1 MSVRTHHTRGISSG
15 PVTPWPPELSRWGS
29 DSASTE
35 RSEAATQSTWSCR
48 PGGSQADRPPVRD
61 VPHFLSAAGMA
72 HAWTKRT
79 GDFALRVT
87 LLVLL
92 TIVVLPAMAA
102 AEEPQDYRSRN
113 FVVHTDLPK
122 EEAEA
127 LLEKMEVMLKMISRY
142 WGAPLRKPV
151 ECYVV
156 VNDSNWAASA
166 LPAQARPI
174 VQNGGITIAQG
185 TRRGNVFNLTATV
198 YASSKFGTAQ
208 HEAVHAYC
216 YHTFGVTGPTWY
228 AEGMAEMGNYWDP
241 DDSAVTAPPYVIDF
255 LKRSTAKTLTEI
267 TDNNQRTGDGWQNY
281 AWRWALCHFLVN
293 NPNYRDRFRQLG
305 ISYLKQGTTSFQRAY
320 ASQLQELEFE
330 FDLFTEH
337 LGVGL
342 NAETTAWN
350 WKTRPRKPSSKRTMT
365 TRVYAHRGWQAT
377 NALVSAGQEYRLTT
391 EGTWFVASDEE
402 VTADGGEDGRG
413 KLEAVLLKDFQL
425 SEPFE
430 LGTADTFTA
439 PGDGQL
445 ILRCRDTWTKLGDNS
460 GAITVKIL
468 ASE

>member
-1 MSVRTHHTRGISSG
+1 MAEQPWNRGLAFRRCLVSV
-15 PVTPWPPELSRWGS
+15 L
-29 DSASTE
+29 
-35 RSEAATQSTWSCR
+35 
-48 PGGSQADRPPVRD
+48 
-61 VPHFLSAAGMA
+61 
-72 HAWTKRT
+72 
-79 GDFALRVT
+79 T
-87 LLVLL
+87 LLGTL
-92 TIVVLPAMAA
+92 TYATAD
-102 AEEPQDYRSRN
+102 EPQDYRSRN

-122 EEAEA
+122 EDAEQ

-156 VNDSNWAASA
+156 VDDSNWPPAD

-174 VQNGGITIAQG
+174 VQSGGITIAQG

-228 AEGMAEMGNYWDP
+228 AEGMAEMGNYWKE
-241 DDSAVTAPPYVIDF
+241 DDSSVTAPPYVIDF
-255 LKRSTAKTLTEI
+255 LKRSRSKPLSEI

-305 ISYLKQGTTSFQRAY
+305 ISYLKQGTTSFERAY
-320 ASQLQELEFE
+320 ASQLQELDFE
-330 FDLFTEH
+330 FRLFMQH

-342 NAETTAWN
+342 NAESTAWN
-350 WKTRPRKPSSKRTMT
+350 WKTRPRKPSTKRTMT
-365 TRVYAHRGWQAT
+365 TKVYAKRGWQAT
-377 NALVSAGQEYRLTT
+377 NAQLTQGQQYRFTT
-391 EGTWFVASDEE
+391 DGKWFISSEEE
-402 VTADGGEDGRG
+402 VGVEGNANGEGR
-413 KLEAVLLKDFQL
+413 LEAVLIENFQL

-430 LGTADTFTA
+430 LGSSGTFTA
-439 PGDGQL
+439 PGNGQL
-445 ILRCRDTWTKLGDNS
+445 VLRCRDKWTQLNDNS
-460 GAITVKIL
+460 GSISVKIQ
-468 ASE
+468 AGREVAGRDAAADVGVESR